1 MIIHRLVTRRLAPL
15 LAPMLA
21 LGLACTPAH
30 AESREDAANYW
41 RIVML
46 KIEDGQLETYMDYL
60 KSEWKAEQDW
70 ARSKGY
76 IFDYHVFA
84 NSFRRPGEPDLFVAF
99 EFRNWPDDAESE
111 RRKTALLA
119 MLKQDRYEYD
129 AGNARRN
136 AMRRYMGMMLLK
148 EIPVQ

>member
-1 MIIHRLVTRRLAPL
+1 MSLVSLARLVFRGLAPL
-15 LAPMLA
+15 LA
-21 LGLACTPAH
+21 LGLTCAPLL
-30 AESREDAANYW
+30 AEEKESSANYW

-46 KIEDGQLETYMDYL
+46 KVADGQVENYTDYL
-60 KSEWKAEQDW
+60 RTEWKEEQDW

-99 EFRNWPDDAESE
+99 EFKNWPDDAEAE
-111 RRKTALLA
+111 RRKNE
-119 MLKQDRYEYD
+119 MLSVLKLDRYQYD
-129 AGNARRN
+129 AGNAERN
-136 AMRRYMGMMLLK
+136 KMRTYMGMMLFK